1 MIQDLLF
8 VNPLTSVIFLH
19 LLSVKLCTL
28 HSDRNTCRQSLT
40 LVRLVPMVYGPD
52 GWGYFGGGGGGDG
65 QLVQLP
71 DGRVIPRGLLMQ
83 LLHQA
88 RQEQESSGEDEEED
102 QGGGGCQTQ

>member
-1 MIQDLLF
+1 
-8 VNPLTSVIFLH
+8 
-19 LLSVKLCTL
+19 
-28 HSDRNTCRQSLT
+28 
-40 LVRLVPMVYGPD
+40 MVYGPD
-52 GWGYFGGGGGGDG
+52 GWGYFGGGGGGGDG

-71 DGRVIPRGLLMQ
+71 DGRVITRGLLMQ